1 MTVGDQLR
9 GLDGRTPLGFMAALG
24 VQAAFSED
32 DAPTLHW
39 ETDSGQAIIGG
50 RSIDELASRVVESY
64 RKLIESPAVT
74 GDAIRDDLKFET
86 PSDVREYLRAA
97 QAAGGLAAAFAV
109 AQVSEGANARDGRSE
124 PSALHFASARMMF
137 LEIARDIATGVKK
150 KGRRTDHPPLSMEV
164 VRSALTRPGN
174 RLTLLRWGEMDG
186 RTHALGTVSPA
197 EGGELRRVKR
207 ITNPAL
213 TALALLGMSR
223 FPTWTSDRNRCVT
236 TGFFGRW
243 PYTFVWP
250 LWERAAGSEALASLL
265 AQARPSPDDATVEH
279 YEAWGVS
286 AIWAAPVHRAGR
298 YLSFGGA
305 TAAWQAAHT
314 STSAPVPAWVPRTA
328 RSSSTVGIS
337 AS

>member
-24 VQAAFSED
+24 VQAALSQD

-64 RKLIESPAVT
+64 KKLIESPVVT
-74 GDAIRDDLKFET
+74 GDSVRDDLKFET
-86 PSDVREYLRAA
+86 SSDVRVYLGEA
-97 QAAGGLAAAFAV
+97 QAAGGLAAAFAA
-109 AQVSEGANARDGRSE
+109 AQVSEGANARNGRAK
-124 PSALHFASARMMF
+124 PSALHFTSGQMKF
-137 LEIARDIATGVKK
+137 LEVVRAIATGRKK
-150 KGRRTDHPPLSMEV
+150 TGQKTDHTPLSAEA
-164 VRSALTRPGN
+164 VRSALTSPGK

-186 RTHALGTVSPA
+186 RTHALGAVSPA
-197 EGGELRRVKR
+197 EGSELRRVKR

-236 TGFFGRW
+236 TSFFGRW
-243 PYTFVWP
+243 PHTFVWP
-250 LWERAAGSEALASLL
+250 LWERAAGSAAVASLL
-265 AQARPSPDDATVEH
+265 AQARPSPDDVTVEH

-305 TAAWQAAHT
+305 RAAWQAPRT
-314 STSAPVPAWVPRTA
+314 STSAPVTA
-328 RSSSTVGIS
+328 
-337 AS
+337 